1 MKKATAVL
9 LTVLCLF
16 AALALAGCGESNN
29 SPIVG
34 EWKPS
39 TVSIGGTTIS
49 YSDLE
54 TKDKEFAFEFY
65 DNGKC
70 RIIIGGVTNEG
81 TYVFNETSVDI
92 EYGGKT
98 QKLNYDKGILTLK
111 LDYHNRTTAYMFTK
125 VTN

>member
-81 TYVFNETSVDI
+81 TYV
-92 EYGGKT
+92 
-98 QKLNYDKGILTLK
+98 KLNYDKGILTLK
-111 LDYHNRTTAYMFTK
+111 LDYHDRTTAYMFTK
-125 VTN
+125 VTK